1 MKGRTFGAALVAVAI
16 TSALAA
22 LSPALASAKT
32 PPVRYYVAL
41 GDSLSVGY
49 QPNTKGVDVIPPCST
64 NLTKYKGCETSQG
77 YTNDLYAHYAKQIP
91 GLKLVEFGCPGDTT
105 GSLLHGGTS
114 MADNG
119 PSAKLFH
126 CDRKGG
132 SQEAAAEAFL
142 RAHHSKGEVPL
153 ITIDIGANDVDGCT
167 SAKTLSAVYTC
178 VGAGESS
185 IKANTP
191 KILSG
196 LRKAAPKGTALAA
209 MNLYDPV
216 LAYALDP
223 YSPDYGLAS
232 LSVPL
237 LQGSTG
243 INADIAG
250 ADTAAGFK
258 TADVASAFDTSDT
271 TDQVPYQGK
280 LVAKDVEEICTLT
293 WMCAAPPVGPNIHA
307 NKQGYKVIAGAFE
320 STLGK
325 LG

>member
-1 MKGRTFGAALVAVAI
+1 MKGRRFGACLVAVAI
-16 TSALAA
+16 TSAIAA

-49 QPNTKGVDVIPPCST
+49 QPNTQGVGVVPPCST
-64 NLTKYKGCETSQG
+64 NLTKYPGCETSQG
-77 YTNDLYAHYAKQIP
+77 YANDLYAHYAKQIP

-105 GSLLHGGTS
+105 SSLLTGKGND
-114 MADNG
+114 A
-119 PSAKLFH
+119 SATLFH
-126 CDRKGG
+126 CDRKHG

-142 RAHHSKGEVPL
+142 KAHHKKGEVAL

-167 SAKTLSAVYTC
+167 SATPLSAVYTC
-178 VGAGESS
+178 VGAGETS
-185 IKANTP
+185 IKTNTP

-216 LAYALDP
+216 LAFALEP
-223 YSPDYGLAS
+223 YSPDYGLAA

-320 STLGK
+320 SVLGK